1 VLGKHLVDGRW
12 QKLYA
17 FVMVFGYSRKPFVI
31 HTTSMDMATFLMCH
45 VLSFTY
51 FGGVPEEV
59 LYDNMK
65 TAFIYQA
72 AEEKWQVN
80 KHLLSLAR
88 HYGFTPRRCQVRR
101 PQTKGK
107 VERFIHFYDN
117 NFWVEK
123 KQQPV
128 SLDELNEAALEWIS
142 EISVRTIGGLNETRN
157 ERFAHEKS
165 FLTPLPKHSFDCR
178 TPVPARVS
186 TEALVRVKSNWYSV
200 PPEYI
205 GATLTV
211 KIDPLANIAQVL
223 DGQQVVTSFAVIVDE
238 KNQRL
243 YQREHRMALMQL
255 WRTQYRTQKPKRRVR
270 IPADVS
276 TRSPGEY
283 DRIFALSE
291 VAS

>member
-1 VLGKHLVDGRW
+1 L
-12 QKLYA
+12 
-17 FVMVFGYSRKPFVI
+17 
-31 HTTSMDMATFLMCH
+31 T
-45 VLSFTY
+45 
-51 FGGVPEEV
+51 
-59 LYDNMK
+59 
-65 TAFIYQA
+65 
-72 AEEKWQVN
+72 EEKWQVN

-117 NFWVEK
+117 NFWVER
-123 KQQPV
+123 KQRPV

-142 EISVRTIGGLNETRN
+142 EISVRTIGGLNESRN

-165 FLTPLPKHSFDCR
+165 FLTTLPKHSFDCR

-255 WRTQYRTQKPKRRVR
+255 WRTQYRIPKPKRRVKGS
-270 IPADVS
+270 ADVA

-283 DRIFALSE
+283 DRLFALSE